1 MKHLLRAFLL
11 SIPLLG
17 NAADLNLPLH
27 PAEAKI
33 IQAIAATEGVALLPT
48 INDDFTGTAPD
59 LGALELGQPAPVYG
73 PRWLKP
79 GDIFYR

>member
-1 MKHLLRAFLL
+1 MKHVLRAFLL
-11 SIPLLG
+11 SLPLLG
-17 NAADLNLPLH
+17 NAAELNLPLL

-33 IQAIAATEGVALLPT
+33 IQGIAATEGVALLPT
-48 INDDFTGTAPD
+48 INDDFTGNAPD